1 MIKTDFLLRIVDK
14 AIVDDVFN
22 NGRKF
27 FEVIPPPGER
37 YSGYSYM
44 RVQPGDMPTMPI
56 DFSVAA
62 YRLGHSMIR
71 GAYQWNRV
79 FRDSRIA
86 TLLLLFTFSGTSGIL
101 SPMATSTTR
110 NRAALSACRPTG
122 SPISAGSLISVK
134 LDATT

>member
-44 RVQPGDMPTMPI
+44 C
-56 DFSVAA
+56 
-62 YRLGHSMIR
+62 
-71 GAYQWNRV
+71 
-79 FRDSRIA
+79 SRA
-86 TLLLLFTFSGTSGIL
+86 TCRRCRSTSR
-101 SPMATSTTR
+101 SPH
-110 NRAALSACRPTG
+110 TG
-122 SPISAGSLISVK
+122 S
-134 LDATT
+134 ATA